1 MIQALFT
8 LPTEASV
15 LPMFQMKF
23 WYERVDSAAHLELR
37 RFSYSGWKRW
47 ISDPDLTLRR
57 MKRNVNRLLWG
68 ISRSGARSEVKDR
81 LNSNSAMLNDG
92 RCLLN
97 IVTDQYT
104 AENVNN
110 CLIVNLDQYSQHRY
124 VWFQVWKWRSL
135 SIYKWFLQ
143 WLQCSHAANSGDT
156 GGKTATSVQ
165 SERAPTPRRGQAMKS
180 CTFCSPPIIR
190 ICHCEHSFSHDTN
203 YMTAWSWF

>member
-57 MKRNVNRLLWG
+57 MKCSLNGLLWG
-68 ISRSGARSEVKDR
+68 ISRSGARSEVKGR
-81 LNSNSAMLNDG
+81 QNSNSAMLNVGG
-92 RCLLN
+92 RLLN

-104 AENVNN
+104 AENGNN
-110 CLIVNLDQYSQHRY
+110 WHPRPVYTPQLCLIPSLKMKISLDIH
-124 VWFQVWKWRSL
+124 VIFAVG
-135 SIYKWFLQ
+135 
-143 WLQCSHAANSGDT
+143 AALPCG
-156 GGKTATSVQ
+156 
-165 SERAPTPRRGQAMKS
+165 
-180 CTFCSPPIIR
+180 
-190 ICHCEHSFSHDTN
+190 
-203 YMTAWSWF
+203 